1 MRRTFHVIRACVA
14 AAWVS
19 LGAAGALAQPSTPS
33 ADVAPDAPDAS
44 ADALAIAPLTE
55 EEAAAARA
63 EFEASLHH
71 QKGKL
76 SLPGTSVTLNVPD
89 AFYFLSS
96 LDTQKV
102 LEEAWGNPPDSN
114 VTGMLFPEGMSPL
127 DEDAWGVVL
136 TFEKSGYVSDE
147 DASGIDYDMLIDTMR
162 DGLDQENV
170 TRKAQGYPTIDIV
183 GWAAKPRYDANT
195 HKLYW
200 AKEIAFSSAP
210 ENTLNYDMRV
220 LGRYGVLSLNF
231 IASVSQLA
239 QIEAAA
245 PAVLRIADFDAGS
258 RYQDFNA
265 STDTKAD
272 YGVVGLI
279 GGTAAAAALAKNG
292 GIIAAL
298 LLFLK
303 KGLVFII
310 AGFGAL
316 VAGIRALLNRKP
328 KSQVKTEQRAAT
340 AFFDGPAA
348 EDPPVESVAD
358 KPPPSSPAV

>member
-1 MRRTFHVIRACVA
+1 MYRIVRACVA
-14 AAWVS
+14 AAWLS
-19 LGAAGALAQPSTPS
+19 LGAASALAQPSAP
-33 ADVAPDAPDAS
+33 AAEVAPEAPDAAPDAPGP
-44 ADALAIAPLTE
+44 APLTE

-71 QKGKL
+71 EKGKL
-76 SLPGTSVTLNVPD
+76 PLPGTGVTLNVPD

-102 LEEAWGNPPDSN
+102 LEQAWGNPPDSN

-127 DEDAWGVVL
+127 DENAWGVVL

-162 DGLDQENV
+162 DGLEQENA
-170 TRKAQGYPTIDIV
+170 TRKAQGYPTINIV
-183 GWAAKPRYDANT
+183 GWAAKPRYDAKT

-200 AKEIAFSSAP
+200 AKEIAFSGEP

-231 IASVSQLA
+231 IASVGQLA
-239 QIEAAA
+239 DIETAA

-258 RYQDFNA
+258 RYEDFNA

-279 GGTAAAAALAKNG
+279 GGAAAAAALAKNG
-292 GIIAAL
+292 GILAAL

-316 VAGIRALLNRKP
+316 AAGIRGFLNRKS
-328 KSQVKTEQRAAT
+328 KSEVKAEQRAST
-340 AFFDGPAA
+340 SFFDGPAA
-348 EDPPVESVAD
+348 EEPDAVVPEDQA
-358 KPPPSSPAV
+358 PPSSPSV